1 LLEVLYQDDHVL
13 VVNKPSG
20 LAVHRGEAQDPVYA
34 LTLARDLAGRFVHPV
49 HRLDRATSGALLFVF
64 DKTHLGPFQRQ
75 FADIEPSAEPV
86 SPARV
91 EELPFLSPGAGG
103 VEPLPNGFSPLSPSA
118 GRGGQGGEGP
128 IRRAEKVYWALVR
141 GVPPQSGMIDYALAR
156 LDGPGE
162 RLAAR
167 TEFRRLATFE
177 TYALMEARPATGR
190 RHQIRRHFKHLS
202 HPLIGDTTYGKGLCN
217 RYFRTLCGLRRLAL
231 HAALL
236 GFDHPVDGRRIVCPA
251 PLPADLGDPLRA
263 IGLPVDELW
272 RDLAALRQEIA

>member
-1 LLEVLYQDDHVL
+1 MLLEVLYQDDHVL

-20 LAVHRGEAQDPVYA
+20 LAVHRGEANDPVYA

-64 DKTHLGPFQRQ
+64 DKAHLGGFQRQ
-75 FADIEPSAEPV
+75 FAEAEPC
-86 SPARV
+86 
-91 EELPFLSPGAGG
+91 
-103 VEPLPNGFSPLSPSA
+103 
-118 GRGGQGGEGP
+118 GEGV
-128 IRRAEKVYWALVR
+128 RRAEKVYWALVR
-141 GVPPQSGMIDYALAR
+141 GVPPQSGMIDYGLAR

-162 RLAAR
+162 RVSAR

-236 GFDHPVDGRRIVCPA
+236 GFDHPVDGRRILCPA

-263 IGLPVDELW
+263 IGLPIDELW
-272 RDLAALRQEIA
+272 QDLAALRQEIA